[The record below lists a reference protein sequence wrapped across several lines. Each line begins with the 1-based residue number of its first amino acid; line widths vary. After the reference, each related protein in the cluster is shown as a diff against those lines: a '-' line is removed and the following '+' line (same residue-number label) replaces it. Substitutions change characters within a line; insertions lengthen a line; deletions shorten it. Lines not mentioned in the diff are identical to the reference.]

1 MYQISFVAKA
11 VQELSKIDPIWQSRI
26 KQKLEILANDP
37 AVLKHNIKAL
47 KGKYRGLAR
56 LGVGNY
62 RVIFQV
68 KKEELIILIIRVAH
82 RQGIY

>member
-1 MYQISFVAKA
+1 MYQISFIPKA
-11 VQELSKIDPIWQSRI
+11 VQELSKIDTIWQRRI
-26 KQKLEILANDP
+26 KKKLEILANDP

-56 LGVGNY
+56 LRIGNY

-68 KKEELIILIIRVAH
+68 KEEELIILIIRIAH
-82 RQGIY
+82 RQDIY